1 MGPNMTTKI
10 LFIEDDADLAH
21 GIGVFLDSDFDLTV
35 TSNGAGGLKKFKRQ
49 AYDLVMLDLSLP
61 DMPGLKV
68 CQKLRQL
75 DQEVPIFVLT
85 GTADTE
91 VQIELLNAGADDYL
105 VKPFD
110 GRQLRARIKALLRRS
125 GLSSPAILR
134 THNLVMDTQKR
145 AVRRGEEVI
154 SLRRKEYD
162 ILEYLMRHKGQVV
175 TKATLFDHVWGKGV
189 RPNSIDVHIKRL
201 RDKVDRP
208 FEVPLIET
216 AHSVGYLVKDIP
228 EL

>member
-1 MGPNMTTKI
+1 MTTKI

-21 GIGVFLDSDFDLTV
+21 GISVFLDADFDLSI
-35 TSNGAGGLKKFKRQ
+35 TSNGTKGLKQFKRQ

-68 CQKLRQL
+68 CQKIRQL
-75 DQEVPIFVLT
+75 DKEVPIFVLT
-85 GTADTE
+85 GTTDTE

-110 GRQLRARIKALLRRS
+110 GRQLKARISALLRRS
-125 GLSSPAILR
+125 GLASPAVLR
-134 THNLVMDTQKR
+134 THDLIMDTQKR
-145 AVRRGEEVI
+145 KVRRGTETL

-162 ILEYLMRHKGQVV
+162 ILEYLMRNKGQIV

-189 RPNSIDVHIKRL
+189 RPSSIDVHIKHL

-216 AHSVGYLVKDIP
+216 AHGVGYSVKDIP
-228 EL
+228 PQ

>member
-1 MGPNMTTKI
+1 MTTKI

-21 GIGVFLDSDFDLTV
+21 GIGVFLDSDFDLSI
-35 TSNGAGGLKKFKRQ
+35 TSNGTKGLKQFKRQ

-68 CQKLRQL
+68 CQKIRQL
-75 DQEVPIFVLT
+75 DKEVPIFVLT
-85 GTADTE
+85 GTTDTE

-110 GRQLRARIKALLRRS
+110 GRQLKARINALLRRS
-125 GLSSPAILR
+125 GLASPTILR
-134 THNLVMDTQKR
+134 THDLVMDTQKR
-145 AVRRGEEVI
+145 EVKRGTTTL

-162 ILEYLMRHKGQVV
+162 ILEYLMRSKGQIV
-175 TKATLFDHVWGKGV
+175 TKATLFDYVWGKGV
-189 RPNSIDVHIKRL
+189 RPSSIDVHIKHL

-216 AHSVGYLVKDIP
+216 AHGVGYSVKDIP
-228 EL
+228 PQ